1 MLSDLPQG
9 LWAVDY
15 SSNSFKVVAS
25 WLSWACL
32 IGDIWKRGRGVSVVR
47 TQQGTAF
54 KSWLINFTVK
64 AGWNKS
70 CGNVKQRLLSRTRPS
85 CATELNI
92 IKRTSKLQPLKTNSW
107 QIIRL
112 LSTAKQAWRNELSPT
127 VGICGMSHRK
137 LQLHWKDDSKLSLH
151 LRNLQQV
158 LWENVIFS
166 AYTIPTLILT

>member
-9 LWAVDY
+9 LWAVDCT
-15 SSNSFKVVAS
+15 SNSFKVVAL

-70 CGNVKQRLLSRTRPS
+70 CGNVKQRLLRRTRRS

-92 IKRTSKLQPLKTNSW
+92 IKRTLQPLKANSW
-107 QIIRL
+107 QIIHL
-112 LSTAKQAWRNELSPT
+112 LSTAKQAWRNELSQT
-127 VGICGMSHRK
+127 VACHTENYSSTERMTANCHCTWEIFNKYYGKMS
-137 LQLHWKDDSKLSLH
+137 
-151 LRNLQQV
+151 
-158 LWENVIFS
+158 FS
-166 AYTIPTLILT
+166 QRI